1 MWLYGSIKLLMYIVS
16 VVHRTNA
23 GLLNSL
29 FSLIVFNILICNYLI
44 ILILR
49 LIRTYF
55 IVPKT
60 KWWQVVWHTY
70 GKLCWRPNVIAV
82 LGGSWNRRRRFKEA
96 AEFKSNH
103 HNMRQELQQS
113 FNDIINDLCKMNV
126 NTDFTTII
134 GAVKYIFLFD
144 GSLKVTS
151 CKYGV
156 LSIIIPT
163 GLLKIEV
170 RLSNKPWSVD

>member
-1 MWLYGSIKLLMYIVS
+1 MFILS

-44 ILILR
+44 ILALK

-55 IVPKT
+55 VVPKT

-96 AEFKSNH
+96 AEFKYINY
-103 HNMRQELQQS
+103 NMRQELQQS

-144 GSLKVTS
+144 GSLNVTS

-163 GLLKIEV
+163 GLIKIEV